1 MIHQR
6 TNFVVQK
13 SEDGLRLDIYIHHLF
28 PDHSRSFYQ
37 KLIRENYILVNG
49 KELKAS
55 YKVAQGDRISIE
67 FPALKH
73 TYLIPENIPLHI
85 VYQDEQL
92 VVINKQAGLVVHP
105 GAGIKNGTLVNALLF
120 HVKNLASIGSPL
132 RPGIIHRLDKNTTG
146 LMVIAKDDQ
155 SYLNLSK
162 QLTEKS
168 ILREYQALVWYQLQQ
183 QEGTIKTYLNRSK
196 RDRRLFT
203 VAKQG
208 KVAITHYKVDR
219 LYNFLT
225 LLKVT
230 LETGRTHQIR
240 SHLNYFQHP
249 VFGDP
254 AYHGR
259 NRQLNQ
265 LNKQQDKQLAREL
278 LNLISRQ
285 ALHAK
290 KLSFVHPLSK
300 KRMYFESSLPEDFQ
314 TVLDKLNYL

>member
-6 TNFVVQK
+6 TKFVVQK
-13 SEDGLRLDIYIHHLF
+13 SEDGLRLDKYIHHIF

-37 KLIRENYILVNG
+37 KLIKENHILVNG

-55 YKVAQGDRISIE
+55 YKVAVGDRISIE
-67 FPALKH
+67 YPEPKH

-85 VYQDEQL
+85 VYQDEQI

-162 QLTEKS
+162 QLTEKL
-168 ILREYQALVWYQLQQ
+168 ILREYQALVWYQIQQ

-196 RDRRLFT
+196 RDRRLFS

-208 KVAITHYKVDR
+208 KVAITHYKVEK

-225 LLKVT
+225 LLNVT

-240 SHLNYFQHP
+240 SHLNYFHHP

-278 LNLISRQ
+278 LNLMSRQ

-290 KLSFVHPLSK
+290 NLSFIHPLSK

-314 TVLDKLNYL
+314 TVLDKLNSL